1 MIDLLTSH
9 TSVRKYTE
17 EAIPL
22 ETVYEL
28 VRAGQHAASSH
39 FVQSYS
45 IIHVTDEERKQQLG
59 ELSKNAF
66 QINGAAVVLLFCSD
80 FHRLEKAAA
89 LHGETIDYS
98 YAENTIVGAVD
109 VALCAQNIAIAAES
123 KGYGI
128 CYIGGVRNN
137 PDAISDLFELPQGV
151 MPLFAMTIGVPTKRN
166 EVKPRLPLQA
176 ILHTNVYNDEKYDEL
191 LLQYDETMKQYYAER
206 SSNNKV
212 STWTEQMTE
221 FLKEPKRTYMKQSL
235 EQQGFKHR

>member
-9 TSVRKYTE
+9 TSVRKYTDE
-17 EAIPL
+17 PIPL
-22 ETVYEL
+22 ETVHEL

-45 IIHVTDEERKQQLG
+45 IIHVTDEKRKQQLG

-80 FHRLEKAAA
+80 FRRLEKAAA

-137 PDAISDLFELPQGV
+137 PDAISDLFELPKGV

-176 ILHTNVYNDEKYDEL
+176 VLHTDVYDDAKYDEL
-191 LLQYDETMKQYYAER
+191 LPQYDETMKQYYAER

-212 STWTEQMTE
+212 STWTEQMTD

-235 EQQGFKHR
+235 ERQGFKHR